1 MSKTPSNPQ
10 SPAQPQSPARPRPSP
25 AQPDKARKTHQD
37 SDRDVSDPHPGSVSD
52 GTHPEAEEVKSD
64 K

>member
-1 MSKTPSNPQ
+1 MTKTPSNPQ
-10 SPAQPQSPARPRPSP
+10 SPVQPQSTP

-52 GTHPEAEEVKSD
+52 GTHAEASEVKTD
-64 K
+64 E